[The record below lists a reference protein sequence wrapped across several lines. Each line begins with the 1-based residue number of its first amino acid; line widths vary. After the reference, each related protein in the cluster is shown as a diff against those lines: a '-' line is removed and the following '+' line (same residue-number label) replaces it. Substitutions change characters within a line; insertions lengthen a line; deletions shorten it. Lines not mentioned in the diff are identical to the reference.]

1 LRPDSSTGP
10 SVFSNDDAT
19 AVNATSYTRLNDDPL
34 DSTADHVYQNAIS
47 ATSYVELGLADTTA
61 TCFNGVSAVMA
72 HHSASCAQATNA
84 KTSVIDGSTER
95 VVYSGNMVST
105 SLAYRSAI
113 VMPASQWT
121 TTAVTGSRRG
131 SGTRPPGTWCRGGTR
146 C

>member
-1 LRPDSSTGP
+1 M
-10 SVFSNDDAT
+10 
-19 AVNATSYTRLNDDPL
+19 

-121 TTAVTGSRRG
+121 TTAVKGLAARFGYTTTGDVVPRWDAVLIEYDG
-131 SGTRPPGTWCRGGTR
+131 LP
-146 C
+146 

>member
-1 LRPDSSTGP
+1 M
-10 SVFSNDDAT
+10 
-19 AVNATSYTRLNDDPL
+19 

-61 TCFNGVSAVMA
+61 TWFNGVSAVMA

-121 TTAVTGSRRG
+121 TTAVNGLAARFGYTTTGDVVPRWDAVLIEYDG
-131 SGTRPPGTWCRGGTR
+131 LP
-146 C
+146 